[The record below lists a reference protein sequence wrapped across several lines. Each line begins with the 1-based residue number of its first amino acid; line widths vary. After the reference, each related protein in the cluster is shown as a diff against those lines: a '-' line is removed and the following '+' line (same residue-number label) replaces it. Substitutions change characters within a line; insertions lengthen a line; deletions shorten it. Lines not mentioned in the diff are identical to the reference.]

1 MHSYLSAAQNN
12 DINGPAAVIAVGI
25 LVALVVLIGG
35 AMAMVVEFRKTK
47 ILAGQEDA
55 LRQLV
60 NRYEQLAEN
69 TLDAQQ
75 RVAADVS
82 ELRSRTSSIEQ
93 ILRTVE

>member
-1 MHSYLSAAQNN
+1 MYLSAQTSLSWP
-12 DINGPAAVIAVGI
+12 DS
-25 LVALVVLIGG
+25 VALLGLIVFIMFVIGV
-35 AMAMVVEFRKTK
+35 AMATWLEYRKTK
-47 ILAGQEDA
+47 LVAAQEDA

-82 ELRSRTSSIEQ
+82 ELRSRFASIEQ

>member
-1 MHSYLSAAQNN
+1 MYLSAE
-12 DINGPAAVIAVGI
+12 AATSWPWSQVILILGLALLGVFIVATLALGVLEMRKTR
-25 LVALVVLIGG
+25 LVA
-35 AMAMVVEFRKTK
+35 K
-47 ILAGQEDA
+47 QEGD

-69 TLDAQQ
+69 SLDAQQ

-82 ELRSRTSSIEQ
+82 ELRSRAASIEH

>member
-1 MHSYLSAAQNN
+1 MYLSADVTTSWPWSQVILILGLGFLGFALFV
-12 DINGPAAVIAVGI
+12 AV
-25 LVALVVLIGG
+25 VASLLDL
-35 AMAMVVEFRKTK
+35 RKTK
-47 ILAGQEDA
+47 LVAKQEGD

-82 ELRSRTSSIEQ
+82 ELRSRATSIEH